1 MNLISR
7 QLLDSHVIKTMI
19 LEQGFI
25 LTMLD
30 GLEDPDIDE
39 KSK

>member
-1 MNLISR
+1 MDLISR

-19 LEQGFI
+19 PEHGFI